1 MPLAPRRVFG
11 GHFGHFAC
19 VAGGAP
25 SDIGALGTSCR
36 AARRATRA
44 PGAGRERRAELAD
57 GVDHGVA
64 IDVVNEYAAFGNN
77 DAFAGGAGLVATVAS
92 WSHIKL

>member
-1 MPLAPRRVFG
+1 MRGRRG
-11 GHFGHFAC
+11 TLRHWRPGHFVSRG
-19 VAGGAP
+19 
-25 SDIGALGTSCR
+25 
-36 AARRATRA
+36 ATRDTR
-44 PGAGRERRAELAD
+44 AGRERRAELAD